1 MLARPFTGGR
11 WLTGSER
18 IATVRLGVDTYS
30 LKDQGWDAFQML
42 DYAAGIGLDN
52 VHFSER
58 GNFASLEPA
67 YLRRLKA
74 HADELGLTVEVGMGS
89 FNRYAQ
95 SFKPELG
102 SGEQQLADM
111 IDAAVLM
118 GSPVVRCFMGMEVDR
133 TGEVPFA
140 EQLAE
145 CVRTLRAVAPK
156 ARQAGIRIGVENHG
170 GVDLLAREL
179 RELIESVGADVA
191 GACLD
196 TGNPAYGAEDPL
208 LSAEILGPYVVTSHV
223 RDTRIW
229 ADERGAQAQWAPV
242 GQGNVDLRG
251 VLAILQEQ
259 APHVPVDLEIITGRA
274 PKALP
279 YFDRSSSFWT
289 IYPQML
295 AQDFARFVALAATGA
310 PGALDQVTVAGNLAR
325 QPAEVRQAF
334 RKQQRQ
340 HFETSVQYA
349 RDALGL
355 GERGR

>member
-1 MLARPFTGGR
+1 M
-11 WLTGSER
+11 
-18 IATVRLGVDTYS
+18 RLGIDSYS

-42 DYAAGIGLDN
+42 DYSASMGLDN

-58 GNFASLEPA
+58 GNFASLESE
-67 YLRRLKA
+67 YLLRLKA
-74 HADELGLTVEVGMGS
+74 HADSLGLTVEVGMGS

-95 SFKPELG
+95 SFKSDLG

-111 IDAAVLM
+111 IDAAVAM

-133 TGEVPFA
+133 TGKVPFA
-140 EQLAE
+140 EQLEE

-156 ARQAGIRIGVENHG
+156 AREAGIRIGVENHG

-179 RELIESVGADVA
+179 RTLIETVGTDVA

-208 LSAEILGPYVVTSHV
+208 LSAEILAPYVVTSHV

-229 ADERGAQAQWAPV
+229 ADERGAQAQWAPL
-242 GQGNVDLRG
+242 GQGNVDLHG
-251 VLAILQEQ
+251 ILAILREK
-259 APHVPVDLEIITGRA
+259 APNVPVDLEIITGRA

-279 YFDRSSSFWT
+279 YFDSSSTFWT
-289 IYPQML
+289 VYPQML
-295 AQDFARFVALAATGA
+295 AQDFARFVALAVTGA
-310 PGALDQVTVAGNLAR
+310 PGALDQVTVAGNLAS
-325 QPAEVRQAF
+325 QSPEVRQAF
-334 RKQQRQ
+334 REQQRR
-340 HFETSVQYA
+340 HFEASVQYA
-349 RDALGL
+349 RNTLGL

>member
-1 MLARPFTGGR
+1 M
-11 WLTGSER
+11 
-18 IATVRLGVDTYS
+18 RLGIDTYS

-42 DYAAGIGLDN
+42 DYAAGMGLDN

-58 GNFASLEPA
+58 GNFASLEPG

-74 HADELGLTVEVGMGS
+74 HADSLGLTVEVGMGS
-89 FNRYAQ
+89 FNRYAV

-111 IDAAVLM
+111 IDAATIM
-118 GSPVVRCFMGMEVDR
+118 GSPVVRCYMGMEVDR
-133 TGEVPFA
+133 TGKVPFT
-140 EQLAE
+140 EQLEE

-156 ARQAGIRIGVENHG
+156 AREAGIRIGVENHG

-179 RELIESVGADVA
+179 RDLIETVGTDVA

-208 LSAEILGPYVVTSHV
+208 LSAEILAPYVVTSHV

-229 ADERGAQAQWAPV
+229 ADERGAQAQWAPL
-242 GQGNVDLRG
+242 GQGNVDLPG
-251 VLAILQEQ
+251 ILKILQHT
-259 APHVPVDLEIITGRA
+259 APHVPVDLEIITGRS

-279 YFDRSSSFWT
+279 YFDRSSAFWT
-289 IYPQML
+289 VYPQML
-295 AQDFARFVALAATGA
+295 AQDFARFVALAANGT
-310 PGALDQVTVAGNLAR
+310 PGALDQVTVAGNLAN
-325 QPAEVRQAF
+325 QPAEARQAF
-334 RKQQRQ
+334 QEQQLR

-349 RDALGL
+349 RNTLGL

>member
-1 MLARPFTGGR
+1 M
-11 WLTGSER
+11 
-18 IATVRLGVDTYS
+18 RLGVDTYS

-42 DYAAGIGLDN
+42 DYAAGMSLDN

-58 GNFASLEPA
+58 GNFASLDPE

-74 HADELGLTVEVGMGS
+74 HADSLGLTVEVGMGS
-89 FNRYAQ
+89 FNRYAV

-111 IDAAVLM
+111 IDAATIM

-133 TGEVPFA
+133 TGKVPFA
-140 EQLAE
+140 EQVAE
-145 CVRTLRAVAPK
+145 CMRTLRAVAPK
-156 ARQAGIRIGVENHG
+156 AREAGIRIGVENHG

-179 RELIESVGADVA
+179 RDLIKSVGTDVA

-208 LSAEILGPYVVTSHV
+208 LSAEILAPYVVTSHV

-229 ADERGAQAQWAPV
+229 ADERGAQAQWAPL
-242 GQGNVDLRG
+242 GQGNVDLPG
-251 VLAILQEQ
+251 VLAILQEK
-259 APHVPVDLEIITGRA
+259 APQVPVDLEIITGRA

-279 YFDRSSSFWT
+279 YFDRSGPFWAV
-289 IYPQML
+289 YPQML
-295 AQDFARFVALAATGA
+295 AQDFARFVALAATGV
-310 PGALDQVTVAGNLAR
+310 PGALDQVTVAGNLAD
-325 QPAEVRQAF
+325 QSAAVRQAF
-334 RKQQRQ
+334 REQQRQ

-349 RDALGL
+349 RDTLGL